1 MKRHTIYCILLL
13 LGLLSVIQDNA
24 AFAQEQIPRV
34 DRSSEKVIVNG
45 RLYYIHTVQKGQTIY
60 SISRAYG
67 VTENDI
73 LNENPGIAPESIS
86 PGTALR
92 IPIKTYIQSSDDVQ
106 EEQDEKHKQDEQ
118 DKDNFHYHKVRKGQT
133 LYFISKK
140 YNVPVDIIYTYND
153 QVKTGLKTGQI
164 LKIPKTDFLA
174 EISGTKITEDKFIYY
189 TVSENDT
196 LYAIS
201 QRFGVPVNE
210 IVNYNNQL
218 RWGLKEGQILR
229 IPKPGVLYVDTLKTT
244 VDSVAL
250 LLEKYTSPLSAHEC
264 DSVRGLRD
272 SIKVALLLPFFSKEF
287 LEVQKLEKDTSLI
300 TNIAHY
306 EASKKKVSIGSSFVE
321 FYEGVLLAVDSLKN
335 SVKSIKIIVR
345 DTERDTNTVKRII
358 RELEHFKPDI
368 IIGPVFPENL
378 KLVSDFARQNQIIIV
393 SPLSSRTDL
402 VDNNPFIIQA
412 IPSRQTELDVWADY
426 ISQYYDKNI
435 ILVHNSDK
443 EDSKEID
450 YFREKLFSCFYSD
463 STYKYIIYKEVRFND
478 TLTENILYAL
488 DEEKDNMVF
497 ISSTN
502 EAYVMEAVNKLRR
515 YQKDYRIRV
524 FGNPVWQTWSN
535 IDIEYL
541 HDLQLNIYIPFYINY
556 NDNHTRNFI
565 SKCRRIYNYEP
576 YTVMAK
582 GYNYCFLGYDIALY
596 TLSALKDYGK
606 NFPRCVEHFKVDLLL
621 SDYVFKRR
629 DIKSGLENV
638 SITIL
643 NYSNDLSVNKVNF

>member
-1 MKRHTIYCILLL
+1 MKRHPIYCVLFL

-24 AFAQEQIPRV
+24 VFAQEQTTRV
-34 DRSSEKVIVNG
+34 ERSSEKVIING

-60 SISRAYG
+60 AISRAYG
-67 VTENDI
+67 VNENDI

-92 IPIKTYIQSSDDVQ
+92 IPIKTYIQSSDN
-106 EEQDEKHKQDEQ
+106 KQDEQ
-118 DKDNFHYHKVRKGQT
+118 DKQDERDKDNFHYHKVKKGQT

-153 QVKTGLKTGQI
+153 QVKAGLKTGQI

-174 EISGTKITEDKFIYY
+174 EISETKVTEDKFIYY

-201 QRFGVPVNE
+201 KRFGVPVNE

-250 LLEKYTSPLSAHEC
+250 LLEKYTSPLSAYEC

-306 EASKKKVSIGSSFVE
+306 EASKKKVSIGASFVE

-358 RELEHFKPDI
+358 RELEHFNRI
-368 IIGPVFPENL
+368 LLLALSFPENL
-378 KLVSDFARQNQIIIV
+378 KLVTDFGRQNQIIVV
-393 SPLSSRTDL
+393 SPLSPRSDL
-402 VDNNPFIIQA
+402 VENNPFVIQV
-412 IPSRQTELDVWADY
+412 IPSRKTELDFWADY

-435 ILVHNSDK
+435 ILVHNSDSNEFK
-443 EDSKEID
+443 EMD
-450 YFREKLFSCFYSD
+450 YFREKLFSNFYRD
-463 STYKYIIYKEVRFND
+463 STYKYIVYKEVRFND
-478 TLTENILYAL
+478 TLSDNILHAL
-488 DEEKDNMVF
+488 SEDKENMVF

-524 FGNPVWQTWSN
+524 FGYPIWQTWNN

-541 HDLQLNIYIPFYINY
+541 HDLQLNIYVPFYVDY
-556 NDNHTRNFI
+556 HDKHTKNFI
-565 SKCRRIYNYEP
+565 NKCRRIYNYEP

-582 GYNYCFLGYDIALY
+582 GYNYCFLGYDIAMY
-596 TLSALKDYGK
+596 SLSALKGYGRY
-606 NFPRCVEHFKVDLLL
+606 FPRCIEHFKINLLL
-621 SDYVFKRR
+621 SDYVFIRR
-629 DIKSGLENV
+629 GIKSGLENI
-638 SITIL
+638 SISIL
-643 NYSNDLSVNKVNF
+643 NYNNDLTVKKVNY

>member
-1 MKRHTIYCILLL
+1 M
-13 LGLLSVIQDNA
+13 GLLSVIQDNA
-24 AFAQEQIPRV
+24 VFAQEQTTRV
-34 DRSSEKVIVNG
+34 ERSSEKVIVNG

-60 SISRAYG
+60 AISRAYG
-67 VTENDI
+67 VNENDI

-92 IPIKTYIQSSDDVQ
+92 IPIKTYIQSSDN
-106 EEQDEKHKQDEQ
+106 KQDEQ
-118 DKDNFHYHKVRKGQT
+118 DKQDERDKDNFHYHKVKKGQT

-153 QVKTGLKTGQI
+153 QVKAGLKTGQI

-174 EISGTKITEDKFIYY
+174 EISETKVTEDKFIYY

-201 QRFGVPVNE
+201 KRFGVPVNE

-250 LLEKYTSPLSAHEC
+250 LLEKYTSPLSAYEC

-358 RELEHFKPDI
+358 RELEHFEPDI

-378 KLVSDFARQNQIIIV
+378 KLVSDFARQNHIIII
-393 SPLSSRTDL
+393 SPLSSRTDF
-402 VDNNPFIIQA
+402 VDNNPFIIQV

-435 ILVHNSDK
+435 ILVHNSDS

-524 FGNPVWQTWSN
+524 FGYPVWQTWSN

-541 HDLQLNIYIPFYINY
+541 HDLQLNIYIPFYIDY
-556 NDNHTRNFI
+556 NDSHTRSFI

-576 YTVMAK
+576 HTVMAK

-596 TLSALKDYGK
+596 ALSAFKDYGK

-629 DIKSGLENV
+629 DIKNGLENV

-643 NYSNDLSVNKVNF
+643 NYSNDISVNKVNF